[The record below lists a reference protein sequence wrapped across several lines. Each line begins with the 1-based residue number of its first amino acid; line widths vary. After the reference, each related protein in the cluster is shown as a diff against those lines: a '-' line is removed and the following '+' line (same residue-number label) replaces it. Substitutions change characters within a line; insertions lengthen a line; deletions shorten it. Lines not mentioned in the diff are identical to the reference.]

1 MCDACDAIRAF
12 LSLQS
17 DPVGFLVKHKSEVN
31 DTTNKIGKAVDKI
44 ATTVQKTVRKPSRYN
59 KTWAKHYKKLRG
71 QHPKTT
77 ASTLMKRAHKL
88 TKKELK

>member
-31 DTTNKIGKAVDKI
+31 DTTNKIGKVTKKVAS
-44 ATTVQKTVRKPSRYN
+44 TVEKVARKPSRYN
-59 KTWAKHYKKLRG
+59 KVWAKHYKKLRG

-77 ASTLMKRAHKL
+77 ASALMKRAHKL
-88 TKKELK
+88 AKKELR